1 MDASDGCRIRRH
13 LFALNGE
20 NMLRIEVSTTK
31 FDVKDCEK
39 PRRSMPLQALG
50 YAGFLTT
57 SFCAKTPSSF
67 VIECGWG
74 GREIDPPAAV
84 RTKG

>member
-1 MDASDGCRIRRH
+1 
-13 LFALNGE
+13 
-20 NMLRIEVSTTK
+20 
-31 FDVKDCEK
+31 
-39 PRRSMPLQALG
+39 MPLQALG

-67 VIECGWG
+67 VIERGWG